1 MTSQQLFELAMQHH
15 RAGRL
20 AEAEPLYRQLL
31 AMHPREPDVLHLLGV
46 LAGDAGDQQAA
57 VNLIRQAIAINP
69 SAANYHS
76 NIANSLLALHR
87 LDEAVAAAENAVRL
101 HPGLAVAH
109 YNLGLA
115 RLLQRQWDAA
125 VPAFEAALRLQ
136 PDYALAHLNLGNV
149 RQGQGRLDEAIASF
163 RNGLA
168 RAPRHAA
175 LWNNLGDALRM
186 KGDLAGAAEACRTAA
201 ECDPRDPRIL
211 NNLALVLMNEG
222 HAHESIDVLQRSLAL
237 DPAQPEVRSNL
248 IFIAHRVSD
257 SGALIHEQLTQWQQL
272 HAAPLRKTWPAHA
285 NDRSPDRPLRIGYV
299 SPDFRDHAV
308 GRTLLP
314 VFLAHNRTRFDFTCY
329 SETEGSDAVAEKFRA
344 NMHWRTTTGLSDE
357 QVAAQIRADRI
368 DVLVDLALHT
378 AHHRLLVFARKPAP
392 VQATFAGYPGSTG
405 LEAIDYRITD
415 PHLEAPGTSAGVE
428 EPVRLPDSFWCFAAL
443 ENEPAPNPLPVLT
456 CGHVTFGCLNSFAK
470 LNRATFARWSRV
482 LHSVPASHL
491 LLLSPHGPG
500 RESTL
505 AQFNT
510 LGITSDRVHFTS
522 SLPRAD
528 YLALHHRIDVMLDT
542 YPYNGHVTTG
552 DALWM
557 GVPVVSL
564 AGQTPVSRGGL
575 SLLSNVGLADLVA
588 TNEDDFVRIAVELA
602 TRLDRLAALR
612 GNLRLRMQASPLLDA
627 PRFARHLENAY
638 RTMWQR
644 WCST

>member
-20 AEAEPLYRQLL
+20 AEAETLYRQLL
-31 AMHPREPDVLHLLGV
+31 ATHPHEPDVLHLLGV
-46 LAGDAGDQQAA
+46 LAGDTGNQQAA
-57 VNLIRQAIAINP
+57 VNLIREAIAINP

-76 NIANSLLALHR
+76 NIANSLLALNR
-87 LDEAVAAAENAVRL
+87 LDEAVSAAENAVRL
-101 HPGLAVAH
+101 QPDLAVAH

-125 VPAFEAALRLQ
+125 APAFEAALRLQ

-149 RQGQGRLDEAIASF
+149 RQGRGRLDEAIASF

-168 RAPRHAA
+168 SAPRHAA

-186 KGDLAGAAEACRTAA
+186 KGDLTGAAEACRIAA

-222 HAHESIDVLQRSLAL
+222 HAHESIDVLQRSLTL
-237 DPAQPEVRSNL
+237 DPAQPEIRSNL

-257 SGALIHEQLTQWQQL
+257 SGPLIHEQLTQWQQL
-272 HAAPLRKTWPAHA
+272 HAAPLRKTWPTHA
-285 NDRSPDRPLRIGYV
+285 NNRSPDRPLRIGYV

-314 VFLAHNRTRFDFTCY
+314 IFLAHDRTRFDFTCY
-329 SETEGSDAVAEKFRA
+329 SEVEGSDAVAEKFRTY
-344 NMHWRTTTGLSDE
+344 MHWRTTTGLSDE
-357 QVAAQIRADRI
+357 QVAAQIQADRI

-378 AHHRLLVFARKPAP
+378 AHHRLLAFARKPAP
-392 VQATFAGYPGSTG
+392 VQVTFAGYPGSTG

-415 PHLEAPGTSAGVE
+415 PYLEPPGTSAGVE

-443 ENEPAPNPLPVLT
+443 ESEPAPNPLPALT
-456 CGHVTFGCLNSFAK
+456 CGHVTFGCLNSFVK

-482 LHSVPASHL
+482 LHAVPGSRL

-500 RESTL
+500 RESIL
-505 AQFNT
+505 AQFSA
-510 LGITSDRVHFTS
+510 LGIASDRVHFTP

-528 YLALHHRIDVMLDT
+528 YLACHHRIDVILDT

-588 TNEDDFVRIAVELA
+588 PNEDDFVRIAVDLA
-602 TRLDRLAALR
+602 THLDHLVALR
-612 GNLRLRMQASPLLDA
+612 ANLRPRMQASPLLDA